1 MARRR
6 SYSQDVTAA
15 QKKRFAHPEYL
26 TLDPIRGSYSKE
38 ELLAARRALAKAANQ
53 RLVRL
58 ETTYSKVT
66 DESYADFGA
75 AEIVEEYLRTTRK
88 AGSKSKSGK
97 RRFSESPNYLKD
109 DDTALRMEIYTL
121 QSFLSSKSST
131 VKGQKTAE
139 QKRIETFEGKG
150 IHFSSN
156 KQFYDFLNSSTF
168 KELKKDFDSNK
179 IVELW
184 DAAKMKDKRKSKS
197 ITQKMQEALDEWKK
211 EDSNKQPSLKDL
223 ARRLGVNI
231 LKQSG

>member
-1 MARRR
+1 MAKRRYKQQFD
-6 SYSQDVTAA
+6 SSV
-15 QKKRFAHPEYL
+15 KKRFAHPEYL
-26 TLDPIRGSYSKE
+26 TLDPIRGSYSTD

-75 AEIVEEYLRTTRK
+75 AEIVEEYLRTSRK
-88 AGSKSKSGK
+88 QGSKSKSGK

-109 DDTALRMEIYTL
+109 DGTALRTEIYTL
-121 QSFLSSKSST
+121 QSFLASKSST

-139 QKRIETFEGKG
+139 QKRIDTFESKG

-156 KQFYDFLNSSTF
+156 KQFYDFLESSTF
-168 KELKKDFDSNK
+168 NELKKDFDSEK

-184 DAAKMKDKRKSKS
+184 DAARMLDRRRSKS
-197 ITQKMQEALDEWKK
+197 ITEKMQEALDDWKK
-211 EDSNKQPSLKDL
+211 EDSQKKPSLKEL
-223 ARRLGVNI
+223 ANRLGVNI
-231 LKQSG
+231 LKKT

>member
-1 MARRR
+1 MAKRRYTQNFDASTKR
-6 SYSQDVTAA
+6 
-15 QKKRFAHPEYL
+15 RFAHPEYL

-75 AEIVEEYLRTTRK
+75 AEIVEEYLRTSRK
-88 AGSKSKSGK
+88 AGSRSKSGK

-109 DDTALRMEIYTL
+109 DDAALRIEIYTL
-121 QSFLSSKSST
+121 QSFLASKSST

-139 QKRIETFEGKG
+139 QKRIDTFESKG

-168 KELKKDFDSNK
+168 KELKKNFDSEK

-184 DAAKMKDKRKSKS
+184 DAAKMKDRRKSKS
-197 ITQKMQEALDEWKK
+197 ITATMQQALDDWKK
-211 EDSNKQPSLKDL
+211 EESKSKASLKDL
-223 ARRLGVNI
+223 ARRLGVKVLNA
-231 LKQSG
+231 G

>member
-1 MARRR
+1 MAKKR
-6 SYSQDVTAA
+6 YTQNIDVAM
-15 QKKRFAHPEYL
+15 KKRFAHPEYL
-26 TLDPIRGSYSKE
+26 SLDPIRGSYSKE

-121 QSFLSSKSST
+121 QSFLASKSST
-131 VKGQKTAE
+131 VKGQKSAE
-139 QKRIETFEGKG
+139 QKRIETFETKG

-168 KELKKDFDSNK
+168 RELKKDFDSNK

-197 ITQKMQEALDEWKK
+197 ITQTMQEALDEWKK
-211 EDSNKQPSLKDL
+211 EDSQKQPSLKDL
-223 ARRLGVNI
+223 AKRLGVNI
-231 LKQSG
+231 LKKT